1 MIAPFDYLEHTADAC
16 LRGIGTTREEA
27 FCEAARAMFH
37 LMVDIEQVRP
47 QKRVQVVVTAE
58 NIELLLVE
66 WLAELLVQKDLED
79 AIFSRFR
86 ADISENAGRF
96 DLQGEGWGEPLDP
109 ARHRAKTEVKGIA
122 YAGLHVCREEDQWIA
137 QCVVDI

>member
-1 MIAPFDYLEHTADAC
+1 MTAPFGYLEHTADAC
-16 LRGIGTTREEA
+16 LRGIGETREEA

-47 QKRVQVVVTAE
+47 QKRVQVLVTAE

-66 WLAELLVQKDLED
+66 WLAELLVQRDLED
-79 AIFSRFR
+79 VLLSRFCVY
-86 ADISENAGRF
+86 ISENDRRF

-109 ARHRAKTEVKGIA
+109 ARHRVKTEVKGIA
-122 YAGLHVCREEDQWIA
+122 YAGLHVCREEGQWIA

>member
-37 LMVDIEQVRP
+37 LMVDVDQVRP
-47 QKRVQVVVTAE
+47 QKRVQVSVTAE
-58 NIELLLVE
+58 KIDLLLVE
-66 WLAELLVQKDLED
+66 WLAELLVRKDLED
-79 AIFSRFR
+79 AVFSRFR
-86 ADISENAGRF
+86 VAISGNGAGF
-96 DLQGEGWGEPLDP
+96 DLKGEGWGERLDP
-109 ARHRAKTEVKGIA
+109 ARHHVKSDVKGVT
-122 YAGLHVCREEDQWIA
+122 YAGLRVYREEDRWIA